1 MNTKSKG
8 KGALCH
14 QDIRD
19 IRKSVEELAVIADQY
34 SITELL
40 VYEIRSR
47 KVWGY
52 VP

>member
-8 KGALCH
+8 RRALRH

-19 IRKSVEELAVIADQY
+19 IRKSAEELSEIASQY
-34 SITELL
+34 RITELL
-40 VYEIRSR
+40 VYEIRTR

>member
-8 KGALCH
+8 RSALCH

-19 IRKSVEELAVIADQY
+19 IRKSAEELKVIASQY
-34 SITELL
+34 CITELL
-40 VYEIRSR
+40 VHEIRTR

>member
-1 MNTKSKG
+1 MNAKSKG

-19 IRKSVEELAVIADQY
+19 IRKSVEELAVIAGQY
-34 SITELL
+34 RITELL
-40 VYEIRSR
+40 VHEIKTR